1 MWNRFSHNIQWPNCS
16 QYNCK
21 LNQLSDELCCSVSLL
36 HLNGWMSCRLFS
48 IRSGIHKLFLRPTD
62 YSGSIW
68 YSDSDDSEEE
78 QSMQPVLE
86 KRGGLPVSSGSMLSG
101 DASTVRQE
109 SVPQYWSMH
118 RWCCLLWKAMQRSMF
133 HYCILWYQYFKRYVH
148 FSVMHLSHFYIYVT
162 IRLSR
167 TAIKTIINIC
177 VFIMNDQTELISFFC
192 NA

>member
-1 MWNRFSHNIQWPNCS
+1 MISNGPTVVRTIVNSINSVMNCVAPFPCSILMGECLADCSPKGLESTNFSFDQQITPVPFDILTQMIQKKSSQCS
-16 QYNCK
+16 
-21 LNQLSDELCCSVSLL
+21 LCWRR
-36 HLNGWMSCRLFS
+36 G
-48 IRSGIHKLFLRPTD
+48 
-62 YSGSIW
+62 
-68 YSDSDDSEEE
+68 
-78 QSMQPVLE
+78 
-86 KRGGLPVSSGSMLSG
+86 GGLPVSSGSMLSG